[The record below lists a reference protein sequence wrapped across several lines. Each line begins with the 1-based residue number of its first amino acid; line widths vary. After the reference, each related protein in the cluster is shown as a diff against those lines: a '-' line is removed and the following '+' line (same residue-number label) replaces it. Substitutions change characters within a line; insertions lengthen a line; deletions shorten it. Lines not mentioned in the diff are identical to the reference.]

1 MADAYTQVSSVPSLV
16 QTAYDKLIE
25 SQNRL
30 MPLLRS
36 LPDKHPADIT
46 SAGSSVTLQKYSDLP
61 LGSSELTELVDPDAT
76 ALPATTSLNI
86 AFREFGR
93 VVFRSKKLDL
103 TSLAKIDPIIVDV
116 LARDMAV
123 SLDDEVGTILYGAQV
138 TNVTRAAGRATTGAV
153 ATTDVI
159 KAQDVRTIVAG
170 LRTRA
175 ANPRRGDLYA
185 GYIHP
190 NVALDL
196 RTETGAN
203 AWRDDHKYA
212 APDMFW
218 PGETGVYEGV
228 FFVESARMK
237 KASDG
242 AAGTPNA
249 SVYRTIFAGAQAL
262 AEVVW
267 EEPHSVIGDIPVDK
281 LQRHRPFGWY
291 GSLNWAVY
299 RPENVVR
306 YESSATIQ

>member
-1 MADAYTQVSSVPSLV
+1 MADAYTQISSVPTLV

-30 MPLLRS
+30 MPLLRN

-93 VVFRSKKLDL
+93 VVFRSKRLDL

-123 SLDDEVGTILYGAQV
+123 SLDDEVGTILYGG
-138 TNVTRAAGRATTGAV
+138 TNVARPSNRATTGAV
-153 ATTDVI
+153 TTTDVI
-159 KAQDVRTIVAG
+159 KSQDVRVMIAG

-185 GYIHP
+185 AYVHP

-212 APDMFW
+212 APDLFW
-218 PGETGVYEGV
+218 AGETGVYEGA
-228 FFVESARMK
+228 FWVESARMK

-242 AAGTPNA
+242 AASA
-249 SVYRTIFAGAQAL
+249 SVYRTVFCGTQAL

-291 GSLNWAVY
+291 GALNWARY
-299 RPENVVR
+299 REENLVR